1 MKNINLDMNNFE
13 PVNTKIE
20 NINIDNEQVLKVV
33 KAKKIMEFDENT
45 YAKLIDSSFHNGVI
59 EVKMLSRLLK
69 DAPDFARGFIGI
81 AYRINEDDSAFESFY
96 LRPTNGRIDDPVR
109 KIAGVSIF
117 HILNIHL
124 LILEI
129 KILLIMKDQLILDW
143 MNGSV

>member
-59 EVKMLSRLLK
+59 EVYK
-69 DAPDFARGFIGI
+69 
-81 AYRINEDDSAFESFY
+81 
-96 LRPTNGRIDDPVR
+96 
-109 KIAGVSIF
+109 
-117 HILNIHL
+117 
-124 LILEI
+124 
-129 KILLIMKDQLILDW
+129 
-143 MNGSV
+143 